1 MDVRTLL
8 VTIFTVS
15 IVLAIVVH
23 PSMLMISL
31 LVIIMLGYINC
42 RMTTPRTREN
52 FEPVPNFTLQRA
64 SSSPRVN
71 TCARNDLTTYTVAQE
86 SPEGRLFE
94 SRNQHLAGSKVH
106 PRTLVAP
113 VIVPPSYAQ
122 DYWKKNNFNAYPM
135 QTNRP
140 RQQDLYLS
148 GYVSGPCPSTVKT
161 CGQAIYPQ
169 IVKENYA
176 DMEYRPSP
184 QSGGNEQSMVSG
196 VYTDYG
202 HTGGGIETSLA
213 DAQDTAQR
221 EVARKFAREQSI
233 GLVDPSAVNGDF
245 VVNAV
250 NGGYR
255 DPFRASCSVPNTNT
269 DFVNPDFKNSCK
281 WGCNPPLRPDPEPVH
296 LDPVSRLGSCST
308 GMCNKDAANVPARQA
323 RSPIVFKEN
332 FEMGE
337 SPVLGSAWPYA
348 NGEVGADSPRYP
360 YYDAVVNEDTD
371 VGNDYVN
378 KECTYNPGAI
388 SYGLPVNKC
397 VGSAQLEPGYIN
409 YNKNQGTQIVQPGM
423 YFQSDVLDPINSNIG
438 ISYSQQFQPQTSV
451 AIAPGEVVYKDH
463 DANQFV
469 GETYVNNAITG
480 EELQNIYDPRYTGY
494 ASNDRYYLDTMTGQP
509 RFFYDDIDAVKRPS
523 YIVRSNVDH
532 LGQFDQ
538 TGAMKHGKLD
548 FDYREV
554 ANNEFHESALDQRS
568 DIQVRLAQK
577 NYARTAQLRD
587 MPLSNTGRLRG
598 R

>member
-1 MDVRTLL
+1 MDLRTLL
-8 VTIFTVS
+8 VAIFTFA

-23 PSMLMISL
+23 PSMLIISL
-31 LVIIMLGYINC
+31 LVIIMLAYINC
-42 RMTTPRTREN
+42 RMPRTREN
-52 FEPVPNFTLQRA
+52 FEPVPNFTLQKA
-64 SSSPRVN
+64 ASSPRLN
-71 TCARNDLTTYTVAQE
+71 TCGRKDLTTYTVAQE
-86 SPEGRLFE
+86 SPEGRVFE

-113 VIVPPSYAQ
+113 VITPPSY
-122 DYWKKNNFNAYPM
+122 DYEYWKKNNLNAYPM
-135 QTNRP
+135 QTNRS

-148 GYVSGPCPSTVKT
+148 GYVSGPCPPGVKK
-161 CGQAIYPQ
+161 CGQAVYPQ

-176 DMEYRPSP
+176 DIEYRPSP
-184 QSGGNEQSMVSG
+184 MSGGNEHMLYSR
-196 VYTDYG
+196 
-202 HTGGGIETSLA
+202 TGSGIETSLA

-255 DPFRASCSVPNTNT
+255 DPFRESCSVPNTNT

-281 WGCNPPLRPDPEPVH
+281 WGCDPPLRPDPEPVH

-308 GMCNKDAANVPARQA
+308 GMCKQERVSMPSRKAK
-323 RSPIVFKEN
+323 SPIVFKEN
-332 FEMGE
+332 FEMNPSE
-337 SPVLGSAWPYA
+337 SAVLGNAWPYS
-348 NGEVGADSPRYP
+348 NGQVGAQSPRYP

-397 VGSAQLEPGYIN
+397 VGNAQLEPGYIN

-438 ISYSQQFQPQTSV
+438 ISYSQQFQPQTAESV
-451 AIAPGEVVYKDH
+451 APGEVVYKDH

-532 LGQFDQ
+532 IGEFDQ
-538 TGAMKHGKLD
+538 TGAMKHGKID
-548 FDYREV
+548 YDYREI
-554 ANNEFHESALDQRS
+554 ANKEFHESTLDQRS